1 MLLERGALLNNRYR
15 IVEILGQGGMGSV
28 YRAVDEN
35 LGVEVAVKDNL
46 FTTED
51 YARQFRREAV
61 ILATL
66 RHTNL
71 PRVTDHFVIEG
82 QGQYLVMD
90 YIEGEDLRQRMDRLG
105 TLNDEEVTIIGAAIC
120 DALTYLASCSPPIV
134 HRDIKPGNV
143 RITPDGHIFLVDFG
157 LAKDLKAQQTTT
169 TGARAMT
176 PGYSPPEQYGTART
190 DQRSDIYSLG
200 ATLYAALTGVIPE
213 DALSR
218 AVDHVELTQ
227 IRRFNAKAS
236 RRLATVIEKALDIR
250 PDGRYQSADEFKSA
264 LLNAGPAASRE
275 LDEYYVPPPPMP
287 EKVAGE
293 EEIPGMLDGSYPG
306 IPEGLPISRPLTM
319 PKRKRRRRNTW
330 LPWVVAGFFA
340 VLAISSIIFYLVNT
354 SISPTSFPLALFI
367 PGATVTPTAIPPIPT
382 ATPTPLQNGEGSA
395 AALVASRPTDLGEL
409 PNSTPTPSPTATQ
422 PATST
427 ATPAPTQTASATP
440 TATPTPTLEP
450 TRVAGGAA
458 EIAFASDRNGG
469 KPQIFLIDLQGENLR
484 QITDIPE
491 GACQPAFSPDGRQL
505 VYTSPCDGN
514 VETYPTSTLFLISDV
529 DDLNAQPVPLIT
541 EPGGN
546 YDAKWSPDGS
556 SIVFTS
562 ERQTGSPRLFLL
574 DLLSKTETL
583 LTDPF
588 KRNYQPTW
596 SPGGDKLAYISTEKG
611 ITQIWTMNIDRSNQA
626 PFSQPGNVVNSSPS
640 WSPNGEFIMF
650 TQYEPKIGIPRLVVS
665 KFGEADY
672 DEFFITDAMV
682 PMREAS
688 YSPDGF
694 WLVFETWPAGG
705 NHEVAIMSISGT
717 SQQIMSNHPRDDFDG
732 TWRPLVR

>member
-46 FTTED
+46 FTTDE

-66 RHTNL
+66 RHQNL

-105 TLNDEEVTIIGAAIC
+105 TLSDEEVTIIGAAIC
-120 DALTYLASCSPPIV
+120 DALTYLASCTPPIV

-157 LAKDLKAQQTTT
+157 LAKDLKAHQTTT

-227 IRRFNAKAS
+227 IRKYNPRAS
-236 RRLATVIEKALDIR
+236 RRLASVIEKALDIR
-250 PDGRYQSADEFKSA
+250 QDGRYQTAEEFKSA
-264 LLNAGPAASRE
+264 LLNAGPAANRDLE
-275 LDEYYVPPPPMP
+275 EYFVPPPPMP
-287 EKVAGE
+287 EKGAGE
-293 EEIPGMLDGSYPG
+293 DEIPGMLEGDYPG
-306 IPEGLPISRPLTM
+306 IQEGIPISRPLTM
-319 PKRKRRRRNTW
+319 PKRRRRRRNQW

-340 VLAISSIIFYLVNT
+340 ALALFSIAFYLVNT

-367 PGATVTPTAIPPIPT
+367 PGATGTPTLSPPTETPTPGQEGNGSEGVSNLTASIPTGLPAPVLFTLTPSPTASLTAT
-382 ATPTPLQNGEGSA
+382 ATPTSL
-395 AALVASRPTDLGEL
+395 PTETISPSL
-409 PNSTPTPSPTATQ
+409 TPSPTAT
-422 PATST
+422 TR
-427 ATPAPTQTASATP
+427 
-440 TATPTPTLEP
+440 PTP
-450 TRVAGGAA
+450 VAGG
-458 EIAFASDRNGG
+458 EGQIAFASSRNGG
-469 KPQIFLIDLQGENLR
+469 EPQIFLMNLDGEILR
-484 QITDIPE
+484 QITDVPE
-491 GACQPAFSPDGRQL
+491 GACQPAFSPDGVQL

-514 VETYPTSTLFLISDV
+514 AERYPTSTLFLISNV
-529 DDLNAQPVPLIT
+529 DDPNSQPVPLIT

-546 YDAKWSPDGS
+546 YDPKWSPDGK

-562 ERQTGSPRLFLL
+562 ERQTGSPRMFLV
-574 DLLSKTETL
+574 DLQTRVETL
-583 LTDPF
+583 LTDPY
-588 KRNYQPTW
+588 KRNFQPTW
-596 SPGGDKLAYISTEKG
+596 SPAGDKLAYISTEKG
-611 ITQIWTMNIDRSNQA
+611 IDQVWTMNIDASNQT
-626 PFSQPGNVVNSSPS
+626 PFSKPGNVVNSSPS
-640 WSPNGEFIMF
+640 WSPDGEFILY
-650 TQYEPKIGIPRLVVS
+650 TQYEADVGIPRLVVS
-665 KFGEADY
+665 KFGETDY
-672 DEFFITDAMV
+672 NEFFITNQMI
-682 PMREAS
+682 PMREAT

-705 NHEVAIMSISGT
+705 NHEIAIMTISGT
-717 SQQIMSNHPRDDFDG
+717 SLQILASDPRDDFDG
-732 TWRPLVR
+732 AWRPAVR